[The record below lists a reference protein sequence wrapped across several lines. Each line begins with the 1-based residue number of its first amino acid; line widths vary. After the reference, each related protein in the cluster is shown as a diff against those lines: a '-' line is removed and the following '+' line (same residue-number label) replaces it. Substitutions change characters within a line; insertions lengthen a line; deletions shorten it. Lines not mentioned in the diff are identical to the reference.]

1 MRILVYGAGVQGSI
15 YGSLL
20 AKSGHEVTFLARGLR
35 AAQLGDGLTLI
46 GALGDIDLKIAR
58 TILAARLKPGE
69 RFDICFVAVRRDQ
82 IDAILPSLAASA
94 IPLIVFM
101 HNHADGS
108 QTLRNSVGAARCVIA
123 FPGAG
128 GSIDA
133 NGTVHYALIA
143 EQPTM
148 VGEEPGF
155 EKRSQEL
162 REMLEK
168 AGLRVRLTRDPDA
181 WLRRHA
187 VMVGALTGALWCYG
201 CDAASLVRSS
211 DGIRDFVLAVREGYR
226 SLDAVAVAPAS
237 LALRAIFV
245 WVPLPLSV
253 AYWRRY
259 LSGPRGEI
267 LFAAHAR
274 HAAGEMA
281 QVADEVLVLMRAS
294 RIVTPVFDRL
304 RAAIPNLPP
313 SERGKV

>member
-15 YGSLL
+15 YGALL

-35 AAQLGDGLTLI
+35 AAQLGSGLTLK
-46 GALGDIDLKIAR
+46 GALGDSDVVIAR
-58 TILAARLKPGE
+58 PVLTTRLNPGD
-69 RFDICFVAVRRDQ
+69 RYDICLVAVRRDQ
-82 IDAILPSLAASA
+82 IDAISPSLAASA
-94 IPLIVFM
+94 IPLIAFM

-108 QTLRNSVGAARCVIA
+108 QALRDLVGADRCVIA

-128 GSIDA
+128 GAIDA
-133 NGTVHYALIA
+133 DGTVHYALIA

-148 VGEEPGF
+148 VGQGPGLG
-155 EKRSQEL
+155 KRPQDL
-162 REMLEK
+162 REMLQE
-168 AGLRVRLTRDPDA
+168 AGLRVRSTRDPDA

-187 VMVGALTGALWCYG
+187 VMVGALTGALWRYG
-201 CDAASLVRSS
+201 CDATALVRSR
-211 DGIRDFVLAVREGYR
+211 DGIRDFICAVREGYR
-226 SLDAVAVAPAS
+226 SLDAVAVAPAP

-245 WVPLPLSV
+245 WAPLTLSV

-281 QVADEVLVLMRAS
+281 QIADEVLVLMRGSGIA
-294 RIVTPVFDRL
+294 TPVFDRL
-304 RAAIPNLPP
+304 RAAIPD
-313 SERGKV
+313 